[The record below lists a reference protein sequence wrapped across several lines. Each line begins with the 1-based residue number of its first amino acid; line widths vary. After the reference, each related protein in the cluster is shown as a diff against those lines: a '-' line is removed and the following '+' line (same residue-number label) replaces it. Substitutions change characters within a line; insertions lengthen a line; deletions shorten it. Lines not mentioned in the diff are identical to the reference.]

1 MKGRDGIGGS
11 RAAAAATTAPV
22 VCCCVQLLVS
32 LLLDT
37 GVACELGT
45 AQGRIP

>member
-1 MKGRDGIGGS
+1 VKGRDGIGDS
-11 RAAAAATTAPV
+11 RAAATMAPV